1 MATVKPPLD
10 VEHIAQHNAPRLGA
24 LREEYDALSRALD
37 RRGIA
42 IDGIKSK
49 ASELQLA
56 MPSWGTGV
64 GGTRF
69 ARFPQAGE
77 PTNIDEKLEDCA
89 VIQQLCRMTPRVSL
103 HFPWDKVLDAAAL
116 KERATALGIGFD
128 AVNSNTF
135 QDQPGQQRSYKYGA
149 LSHTAAA
156 VREQAVAHNIE

>member
-10 VEHIAQHNAPRLGA
+10 AEHIARHNAPRLRA

-42 IDGIKSK
+42 IDAIRSR
-49 ASELQLA
+49 ASELELA
-56 MPSWGTGV
+56 TPSWGTGV

-69 ARFPQAGE
+69 ARFPLAGE

-89 VIQQLCRMTPRVSL
+89 VIQQLCRIAPRISL
-103 HFPWDKVLDAAAL
+103 HFPWDKVVDATAL
-116 KERATALGIGFD
+116 KERAAGLSIGFD

-135 QDQPGQQRSYKYGA
+135 QDQQGQQRSYRYGS